1 MSKMV
6 SGQDQFR
13 LGLLFAV
20 GSAAAFGVS
29 GPFAKA
35 LLGAGWSPTAA
46 VSARMAVGAVAMAM
60 FATFIKPDWISEAR
74 QHTRTIVIFGLIPI
88 AGAQLCYY
96 NAVAHLSVGVALLLE
111 YTAPLLVVG
120 WLWATTRRRPSTL
133 TLAGVAVALTGTM
146 LVLEI
151 FSGAIGDRFSAV
163 GILWAFGAALCAAV
177 YFLMSDQVSSDGDG
191 LDSITLTA
199 GGLIVGAAAVILV
212 GLSGIMPMT
221 FTSQDTV
228 LAGASVP
235 WLVPVVLVGVIPT
248 ALAYTLGIS
257 GVARLRPSFAS
268 LVGLAEVLFA
278 VLFAWVLVG
287 EALTISQAMG
297 AALVLTGL
305 TLARRGQREAV
316 AEDVCV
322 GGIGVPVGTGPPA

>member
-1 MSKMV
+1 
-6 SGQDQFR
+6 
-13 LGLLFAV
+13 
-20 GSAAAFGVS
+20 
-29 GPFAKA
+29 
-35 LLGAGWSPTAA
+35 
-46 VSARMAVGAVAMAM
+46 
-60 FATFIKPDWISEAR
+60 
-74 QHTRTIVIFGLIPI
+74 
-88 AGAQLCYY
+88 
-96 NAVAHLSVGVALLLE
+96 
-111 YTAPLLVVG
+111 
-120 WLWATTRRRPSTL
+120 
-133 TLAGVAVALTGTM
+133 
-146 LVLEI
+146 
-151 FSGAIGDRFSAV
+151 
-163 GILWAFGAALCAAV
+163 
-177 YFLMSDQVSSDGDG
+177 MSDQVSADGDG

-221 FTSQDTV
+221 FTTQDTL
-228 LAGASVP
+228 LAGVTVS

-305 TLARRGQREAV
+305 TLARRGQRSTASEQVCDERIDAPV
-316 AEDVCV
+316 AA
-322 GGIGVPVGTGPPA
+322 GPRH